1 MQVSTTVPAAY
12 GRAARDAEHCGAPSE
27 AIVVRVRVRVIRCG
41 RVWARCGRVRVRCGR
56 VRVRCG

>member
-1 MQVSTTVPAAY
+1 MPPPALPLLRFGIEY
-12 GRAARDAEHCGAPSE
+12 AEHCGAPSE